1 MQQKRQQ
8 KKRNSF
14 PKSERLTSRNDVER
28 LFSKGGRFM
37 AYPFSVRYLFD
48 AWDCKGEAVSVLITS
63 PKKYQRLAVCRN
75 RAKRLI
81 RETLRTNQQQL
92 QSLLGEKNIRLLFS
106 VSLVS
111 KRLPTYRQTQTK
123 MTEILSTLISKAENE
138 NH

>member
-1 MQQKRQQ
+1 
-8 KKRNSF
+8 
-14 PKSERLTSRNDVER
+14 
-28 LFSKGGRFM
+28 M

-48 AWDCKGEAVSVLITS
+48 AWDCKGEAVSVLIIS

-81 RETLRTNQQQL
+81 RETLRTNKQQL

>member
-8 KKRNSF
+8 KKQNSF
-14 PKSERLTSRNDVER
+14 PKSERLTSRNDIER

-37 AYPFSVRYLFD
+37 AYPFSVRYLFE

-63 PKKYQRLAVCRN
+63 PKKYQRFAVCRN

-81 RETLRTNQQQL
+81 RETLRTSKQQL
-92 QSLLGEKNIRLLFS
+92 QSLLEDKHLRLLFS

-111 KRLPTYRQTQTK
+111 KHLPTYRQTQTK
-123 MTEILSTLISKAENE
+123 MTEILSTLTAKAENE